1 MAATRALHELVVLYR
16 GKLTGIL
23 ADKVPEGKHMKEFAA
38 ETLTKTAEFERVQ
51 HTEKEIEQQRRIEG
65 AKDMAE
71 REYIGPK
78 RIVIKPQGKE
88 NEAEA
93 RGKTLTGQKMASA
106 IRELWQRQS
115 EKQQTTLE
123 KTKKIIRRKSLSLH
137 MNLARYRT
145 MRSSVSKVIPET
157 ILSSNGSKR
166 QKAMWN
172 FPVCMDFYAS
182 HRSHRR

>member
-1 MAATRALHELVVLYR
+1 
-16 GKLTGIL
+16 
-23 ADKVPEGKHMKEFAA
+23 
-38 ETLTKTAEFERVQ
+38 
-51 HTEKEIEQQRRIEG
+51 
-65 AKDMAE
+65 MAE

-106 IRELWQRQS
+106 YKRAVAAPVRKAADNSGKNE
-115 EKQQTTLE
+115 
-123 KTKKIIRRKSLSLH
+123 KIIRRKSLSLH
-137 MNLARYRT
+137 MNLVRYRT

-172 FPVCMDFYAS
+172 FPVCTDFYAS